1 MGMYKRV
8 LITVDGSEMSKT
20 VFERG
25 IEIAKRESS
34 QACVIAVVDTT
45 TMYNLATAGEMSPSF
60 LNIQSQIIRE
70 QELAL
75 KKFISELRQYCDY
88 GFDEEIRT
96 GVPGKEVISYADKW
110 GADLIVVGS
119 YGKGGWISEF
129 LFGTTA
135 EKIIRTAKSD
145 VLVVKCKGEKK

>member
-1 MGMYKRV
+1 MGVYKRV

-25 IEIAKRESS
+25 IEIAKREGS

-45 TMYNLATAGEMSPSF
+45 TMYNLAAAGEMSPSF

-88 GFDEEIRT
+88 GFDEEVRT
-96 GVPGKEVISYADKW
+96 GVPSKEIISYADQW
-110 GADLIVVGS
+110 GADLLVVGS

-135 EKIIRTAKSD
+135 ERIIRTAKSD